1 MNLTYVTQ
9 DEAHTQLYGWTSAN
23 FPQSW
28 TAMASGYEVK
38 GELRRVVV
46 VVGGGSLSMSKENN
60 RVTAAISQL
69 DPVNYSTCPQKLQQH
84 MHQAEGKKPDTLRV
98 IKSKHQHSYAAWWL
112 DPLDNQ
118 SPWWCAISSR
128 MSSHTP
134 ASYPRSRLLFCSI
147 IVYSLRI
154 RAHVYTIKPL
164 WWITTFFWTCKL
176 PADQREGAVIMREIW
191 HSRVGCALLYTA
203 VNSMASSNKV
213 VLLSVAVKPKLLLLS
228 SFKKQMVVHELE
240 KHLVS
245 C

>member
-1 MNLTYVTQ
+1 MRPTHSY
-9 DEAHTQLYGWTSAN
+9 
-23 FPQSW
+23 
-28 TAMASGYEVK
+28 M
-38 GELRRVVV
+38 GELQQTFHSHELLGQWIWGERRARE
-46 VVGGGSLSMSKENN
+46 GGGGGGGGLCQCQRRNN

-69 DPVNYSTCPQKLQQH
+69 DPVSYSTCPKKLQQH
-84 MHQAEGKKPDTLRV
+84 MHQAEGKKPDTSRV

-128 MSSHTP
+128 MSSHSP
-134 ASYPRSRLLFCSI
+134 ASYPRSRLPFCSI

-154 RAHVYTIKPL
+154 RAHVYPIKPL

-191 HSRVGCALLYTA
+191 HSRVGCALFYTA
-203 VNSMASSNKV
+203 VNSTASSNKV

-228 SFKKQMVVHELE
+228 SFKK
-240 KHLVS
+240 
-245 C
+245 